1 VLATARYPE
10 MFSQLHRYDEWP
22 IEKIEAPRYPGLP
35 EAYTAIR
42 LYKKYRLQSGDR
54 VEEIIDRRLPPVLL
68 KPERP

>member
-1 VLATARYPE
+1 

-42 LYKKYRLQSGDR
+42 LYKNYWLRVGTVSKRLSTVACPQSY
-54 VEEIIDRRLPPVLL
+54 
-68 KPERP
+68 